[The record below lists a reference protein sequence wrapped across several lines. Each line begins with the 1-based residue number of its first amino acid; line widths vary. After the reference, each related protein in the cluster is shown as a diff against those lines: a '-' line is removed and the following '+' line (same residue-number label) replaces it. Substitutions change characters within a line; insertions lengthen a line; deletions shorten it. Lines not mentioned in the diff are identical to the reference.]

1 MEREMVEWLKAW
13 LFFLQTWVQFPE
25 PTVLL
30 IEDLV
35 SSLPS
40 MSARHTHGVQK
51 DMQAK
56 YLYM

>member
-1 MEREMVEWLKAW
+1 MVEWLKAW

-35 SSLPS
+35 PSLRS
-40 MSARHTHGVQK
+40 MSASTEIHAGKIPVHVK
-51 DMQAK
+51 
-56 YLYM
+56 

>member
-1 MEREMVEWLKAW
+1 MVEWLKAW

-35 SSLPS
+35 PSLPS
-40 MSARHTHGVQK
+40 MCVPGTHGVQK

>member
-1 MEREMVEWLKAW
+1 MVKSMAVLPAD
-13 LFFLQTWVQFPE
+13 LGSI

-35 SSLPS
+35 PSLPS

>member
-1 MEREMVEWLKAW
+1 MVEWLKAW

-40 MSARHTHGVQK
+40 MRDTWCTERHAGKIPVHVK
-51 DMQAK
+51 
-56 YLYM
+56 

>member
-1 MEREMVEWLKAW
+1 MVEWLKAW
-13 LFFLQTWVQFPE
+13 LFFLQTFPE